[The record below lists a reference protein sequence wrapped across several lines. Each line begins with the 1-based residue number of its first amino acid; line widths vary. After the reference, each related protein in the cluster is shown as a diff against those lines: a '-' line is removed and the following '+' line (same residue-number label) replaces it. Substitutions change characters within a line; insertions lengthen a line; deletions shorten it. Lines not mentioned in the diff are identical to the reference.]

1 MWARRLNWR
10 GASKAD
16 MALKST
22 IFKANLQI
30 ADIDHGYYADH
41 ALTLARHPSETD
53 ERMIV
58 RLVALALHAHE
69 LQDTCNGDG
78 TLAFGAGLSDPD
90 DPDAS
95 LTDFTGRK
103 RLWIEV
109 GQPEDKPLT
118 KACSKADA
126 VVVYAFHHAADV
138 WWKGI
143 ETKLSR
149 LEKLQ
154 VWRIDFEAAQELARL
169 AERSMQLQAT
179 IQEGSIT
186 LSSNLGSVHLE
197 PLRWK

>member
-1 MWARRLNWR
+1 
-10 GASKAD
+10 
-16 MALKST
+16 MAIKST

-53 ERMIV
+53 ERMMV
-58 RLVALALHAHE
+58 RLAALALQAHQ
-69 LQDTCNGDG
+69 LNDVCHGDG
-78 TLAFGAGLSDPD
+78 QLAFGAGLSDPD
-90 DPDAS
+90 DPDVS

-109 GQPEDKPLT
+109 GQPEDKPLA

-126 VVVYAFHHAADV
+126 VVVYCFHHAAEV

-143 ETKLSR
+143 ENKLTR
-149 LEKLQ
+149 LDKLQ
-154 VWRIDFEAAQELARL
+154 VWRIPSSASLELARL

-179 IQEGSIT
+179 VQEGALT
-186 LSSNLGSVHLE
+186 LSSTQGSAYVE
-197 PLRWK
+197 AVRWK

>member
-1 MWARRLNWR
+1 
-10 GASKAD
+10 
-16 MALKST
+16 MAIKST

-53 ERMIV
+53 ERMMV
-58 RLVALALHAHE
+58 RLAALALQAHQ
-69 LQDTCNGDG
+69 LQTLCNGDA

-103 RLWIEV
+103 RVWIAV
-109 GQPEDKPLT
+109 GAAAYKQLT
-118 KACSKADA
+118 NACSKADS
-126 VVVYAFHHAADV
+126 VIVYCFNHASEV

-143 ETKLSR
+143 ESKLTR

-154 VWRIDFEAAQELARL
+154 VWRIPTEASQAMAAM

-179 IQEGSIT
+179 VQEGALT

-197 PLRWK
+197 PVRWK

>member
-1 MWARRLNWR
+1 
-10 GASKAD
+10 

-22 IFKANLQI
+22 VFKADVQL
-30 ADIDHGYYADH
+30 ADIDHGCYTDLP
-41 ALTLARHPSETD
+41 LTLARHPSETD
-53 ERMIV
+53 ERMMV
-58 RLVALALHAHE
+58 RLAALALQAHQ
-69 LQDTCNGDG
+69 LQTLCNGDA

-103 RLWIEV
+103 RVWIEV

-118 KACSKADA
+118 KACSKADS
-126 VVVYAFHHAADV
+126 VIVYCFNHASEV

-143 ETKLSR
+143 ETKLTR

-154 VWRIDFEAAQELARL
+154 VWRIPTEASQAMAAM

-179 IQEGSIT
+179 VQEGALT

-197 PLRWK
+197 PVRWK